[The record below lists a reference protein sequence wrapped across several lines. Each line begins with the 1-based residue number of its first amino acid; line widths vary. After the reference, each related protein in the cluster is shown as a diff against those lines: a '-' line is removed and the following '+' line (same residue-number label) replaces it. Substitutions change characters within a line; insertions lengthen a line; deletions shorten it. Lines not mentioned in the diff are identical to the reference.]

1 MTVSSTVFRRAPR
14 RTTLCAL
21 TALTLL
27 AACASPPESAVGKA
41 AAEPQ
46 LGLISAPALL
56 RHIQVLAS
64 DEFEGRAPGSTG
76 EKKSV
81 AYITEQFKQIGLA
94 PGNPDG
100 SYVQAVPMNGVLS
113 RPALTIEAGGKSMP
127 LAFPQDFVA
136 FSYRNQPEVRI
147 DRSQLVFVGYGVQAP
162 EFGWDDYKGADLRG
176 KTLVMLINDPP
187 IPDPAHPG
195 KLDPAM
201 FGGDAMTYYGRW
213 TYKYEMAA
221 KMGAAAALI
230 VHETGPAAYPYE
242 VVRNSWT
249 RENFDIA
256 SAAPNGDFPAVPGWL
271 QLDQAKAL
279 FKASG
284 MDFDTMK
291 AAALSKNFKPVP
303 MPALANYRVANKVEQ
318 VASNNVVAKIEGSDP
333 QLKKEVVI
341 YSAHWDH
348 LGIDEKL
355 PGGRTRQIYHGALDN
370 ASGVATLLEL
380 ARAFKALPVAP
391 KRTVLFIATTSE
403 EQGLL
408 GARYYARHPLYPIE
422 NTLVDINMDGINPYG
437 RTRDI
442 RITGAGKSDT
452 DQLVAKYAERQGRR
466 ALPEARPDRGG
477 FYRADQF
484 EFAKVGVP
492 GVYLGSGTDFIGK
505 PATFGSEKSDAYTA
519 HAYHKVD
526 DTVQA
531 DWDFSGAV
539 EDAQLLFAVG
549 YDIAQGGRAPQ
560 WLAGAEFKRAA
571 AH

>member
-1 MTVSSTVFRRAPR
+1 MTLPPLLRAMFRSSGRF
-14 RTTLCAL
+14 AL
-21 TALTLL
+21 PASLILL
-27 AACASPPESAVGKA
+27 AACATPTATGP
-41 AAEPQ
+41 AEAQ
-46 LGLISAPALL
+46 LGLISGTALL
-56 RHIQVLAS
+56 DHIKVLSS
-64 DEFEGRAPGSTG
+64 DDFEGRAPGSEG
-76 EKKSV
+76 EKKTV
-81 AYITEQFKQIGLA
+81 AYLTQQFRQIGLA

-100 SYVQAVPMNGVLS
+100 SYLQPVPLTGVLAK
-113 RPALTIEAGGKSMP
+113 PTLTINAGGKTITP
-127 LAFPQDFVA
+127 RFPDDFVA
-136 FSYRNQPEVRI
+136 FTFRNQPQVSVNHS
-147 DRSQLVFVGYGVQAP
+147 DLVFVGYGVQAP

-187 IPDPAHPG
+187 VPDPKDPTR
-195 KLDPAM
+195 LDPTM

-230 VHETGPAAYPYE
+230 VHETVPAAYPYD

-249 RENFDIA
+249 RENFGITEAAA
-256 SAAPNGDFPAVPGWL
+256 SADFPAVPGWL

-279 FKASG
+279 FAAG
-284 MDFDTMK
+284 GLDFARMK
-291 AAALSKNFKPVP
+291 QAALSKDFKPVP
-303 MPALANYRVANKVEQ
+303 MHAQASFDVRTTVQQ

-333 QLKKEVVI
+333 VLKNEVVV

-348 LGIDEKL
+348 LGMDTAL
-355 PGGRTRQIYHGALDN
+355 PGPRAKQIYHGALDN

-391 KRTVLFIATTSE
+391 KRTILFIATTSE

-408 GARYYARHPLYPIE
+408 GARYYARHPLYPIA
-422 NTLVDINMDGINPYG
+422 NTLVYINMDGINAYG
-437 RTRDI
+437 RTRDL
-442 RITGAGKSDT
+442 RIIGSGKSDT
-452 DQLVAKYAERQGRR
+452 DALVAKYAARQGRA
-466 ALPEARPDRGG
+466 ALPDPRPERGG

-492 GVYLGSGTDFIGK
+492 GVYLGSGTDFIGR
-505 PATFGSEKSDAYTA
+505 PAAFGNTKSDEYTA

-526 DTVQA
+526 DVVQS

-549 YDIAQGGRAPQ
+549 YDIAQGGARPRWNAAAEFQRAP
-560 WLAGAEFKRAA
+560 R
-571 AH
+571 